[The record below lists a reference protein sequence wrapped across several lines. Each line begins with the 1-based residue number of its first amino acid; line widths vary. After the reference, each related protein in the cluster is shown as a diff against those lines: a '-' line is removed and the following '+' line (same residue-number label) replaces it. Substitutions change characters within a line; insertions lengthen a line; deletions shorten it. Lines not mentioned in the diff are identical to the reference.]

1 MPNLRFLTP
10 RFFTWFLRGL
20 PIICAVCF
28 VLASPLRASE
38 DPKAT
43 PPFTRIGL
51 IPPQIQGETELE
63 KDVESSLA
71 RDFSQIVRES
81 QRFLPLND
89 EVVADLWHSADGR
102 ARLVNEFELDAY
114 LGLSMAQKGPTLSL
128 GVRLLGHQLENY
140 IVEYESVETS
150 VLNSATAKERR
161 RVLQDLVYR
170 VINRLPLDVTVTS
183 IQGKYITLAG
193 GQRQGLKEGQIVDM
207 VRSFVTSTHP
217 ASQSWISYSY
227 KKRGTVRIIEVNAN
241 SAVAEITEQTEEQAI
256 QIGDGAQVD
265 ALKSR
270 QHYQPVDEAQASKG
284 HQENGPILVPDGGD
298 DRFLKVP
305 PEETKPT
312 TPKVPGMIRVPQ
324 RPKKADGDTSDVSAG
339 STKNAD
345 QVGTKAVPPPS
356 DGEVDAAPKAEESDQ
371 GAIENA
377 DTTPPPPSD
386 SGIMRELGQHF
397 ETMTLGIGHQV
408 WNVSGSANAAAAMPA
423 IIMNTANI
431 GFTKGITDDIKA
443 QLLGEYATGP
453 ANKGSF
459 SGFVLE
465 GRTYFLKKMEADV
478 APITFAKIGALVR
491 FDSIE
496 VSGSSY
502 GGRDYLQLGGWIGVD
517 GKTRIDELAKVMEFS
532 AQFRFIPM
540 TSGQIGIKGKKKDVQ
555 SSSVMEFGGEG
566 LFVESSSRW
575 RYGAR
580 LDYSSG
586 NHEISKGSVSESR
599 FYIGGVMKH
608 AF

>member
-1 MPNLRFLTP
+1 MPNLRFLVP
-10 RFFTWFLRGL
+10 RCFTRLLWEL
-20 PIICAVCF
+20 PTICAVCLL
-28 VLASPLRASE
+28 LASPLRASE
-38 DPKAT
+38 ETRAT

-63 KDVESSLA
+63 KDVESALA

-89 EVVADLWHSADGR
+89 EVVADLWHSAEGR
-102 ARLVNEFELDAY
+102 AQLVNQFELDAF
-114 LGLSMAQKGPTLSL
+114 LGLSMAQKGPTLAL

-140 IVEYESVETS
+140 IVEFESIES
-150 VLNSATAKERR
+150 SILNGATPNERR

-170 VINRLPLDVTVTS
+170 VINRLPLDITVTS
-183 IQGKYITLAG
+183 IQGKYVTLAG
-193 GQRQGLKEGQIVDM
+193 GQRQGLKEGQRVDV

-227 KKRGTVRIIEVNAN
+227 KKRGTVRIIEVNPN

-270 QHYQPVDEAQASKG
+270 QHYQPVDEARVSKG
-284 HQENGPILVPDGGD
+284 HEENGPILIPDGGD
-298 DRFLKVP
+298 DRFLKVSP
-305 PEETKPT
+305 VENKPN
-312 TPKVPGMIRVPQ
+312 PAKVPGMIRVPP
-324 RPKKADGDTSDVSAG
+324 RPKQSVGDASNGAAG
-339 STKNAD
+339 STASAD
-345 QVGTKAVPPPS
+345 QVSPPSVSPTADGEAIIAPTQEETDQVTAENAAATPPPS
-356 DGEVDAAPKAEESDQ
+356 
-371 GAIENA
+371 
-377 DTTPPPPSD
+377 SD
-386 SGIMRELGQHF
+386 SSIMRELGQHF

-408 WNVSGSANAAAAMPA
+408 WNVSGSASAAAAMPA
-423 IIMNTANI
+423 IIVNTANI
-431 GFTKGITDDIKA
+431 AFTKGITEDIKA
-443 QLLGEYATGP
+443 QLLGEYASGP

-496 VSGSSY
+496 VSGSTY

-517 GKTRIDELAKVMEFS
+517 GKTRIDELAKIMEFS
-532 AQFRFIPM
+532 AHFRFIPM

-608 AF
+608 NF